1 MGRRWIWPV
10 TRRQCSSK
18 SRLDVYRR
26 TRKCDAVGYGLLWAA
41 SRLYALDSSDDVVCA
56 RRVGNVL
63 AGPFVDDWVTKA
75 SHEIRQGFEG
85 CLLILE
91 PLRKQ

>member
-1 MGRRWIWPV
+1 ME
-10 TRRQCSSK
+10 
-18 SRLDVYRR
+18 
-26 TRKCDAVGYGLLWAA
+26 YGLLWAA

-63 AGPFVDDWVTKA
+63 AGPFGYVGVTKA
-75 SHEIRQGFEG
+75 SHEVRQGFEG

>member
-10 TRRQCSSK
+10 TCRQYWSK
-18 SRLDVYRR
+18 ARLDIYRH
-26 TRKCDAVGYGLLWAA
+26 TRKCDAVEYALLWAA

-63 AGPFVDDWVTKA
+63 AGP
-75 SHEIRQGFEG
+75 
-85 CLLILE
+85 
-91 PLRKQ
+91 